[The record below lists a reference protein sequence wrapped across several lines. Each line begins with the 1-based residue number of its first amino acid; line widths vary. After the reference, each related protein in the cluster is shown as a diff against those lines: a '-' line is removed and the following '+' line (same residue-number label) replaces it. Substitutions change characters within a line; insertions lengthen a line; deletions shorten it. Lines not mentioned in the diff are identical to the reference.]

1 MGGSSPR
8 GLVKGRQKEREGSG
22 KWWGV
27 SVGPEEGRLG
37 RAGDIGLEEGHLR
50 YWGRSVVSEGRRGG
64 TFDGYGDRVGKAA
77 EGVRMRAGYSKVQC
91 LGM

>member
-1 MGGSSPR
+1 MGRFGAQGVGKVMGGSSPR

-37 RAGDIGLEEGHLR
+37 RAGDIGLEEGH
-50 YWGRSVVSEGRRGG
+50 GR
-64 TFDGYGDRVGKAA
+64 
-77 EGVRMRAGYSKVQC
+77 
-91 LGM
+91 